1 MLGFS
6 PLSSSSLGSAGA
18 ASVPVVFAP
27 VTGVQALGQ
36 TGVLGLTTVQ
46 NPTQEITG
54 VEATVEVTDQPIAR
68 QHAFVSVTGFDITAE
83 KNIAPVTLIIGSYF
97 SVYAIPDCTAELGD
111 LPLTGLTRVI
121 EVTSAGELTAEVS
134 AVGVAKVASVGGVET
149 TSEIRSV
156 LAFVDMNQGITGFD
170 VSAEIGTLSVVVHAF
185 VDISGVD
192 ATLEVTRMPHVPV
205 IFEMQGG
212 FEKSLQLEELSNEP
226 VVTII
231 SAGLE
236 KTVQLESLDN
246 TPVIQS
252 LSGVDGTIEVENLDN
267 TPVIQ
272 SLSGVEGTIQ
282 LENLDNTSV
291 IQLLSGVDGT
301 IEVENLDNTPVI
313 QSLSGVEGTIQ
324 LENLDNTSVIQ
335 LLSGV
340 DGTIEVEN
348 LDNKPGNA
356 TRVGSLELIAQTE
369 AVAIAHGCGIE
380 LADLECQ
387 ASAGN
392 VIVSIAQR
400 RTIIGVQAAQELN
413 DLEAIFIAFPIS
425 IDISGVQAVT
435 ALGTVQL
442 IEVVRVPFAKSLPAG
457 LSNFVFLSP
466 ANANFAI
473 VDNKINRLG

>member
-252 LSGVDGTIEVENLDN
+252 LSGV
-267 TPVIQ
+267 
-272 SLSGVEGTIQ
+272 
-282 LENLDNTSV
+282 
-291 IQLLSGVDGT
+291 
-301 IEVENLDNTPVI
+301 
-313 QSLSGVEGTIQ
+313 EGTIQ

-466 ANANFAI
+466 ANANSAI